1 MTRIWTR
8 LWNDQR
14 GAVSAVSALLL
25 YTILVLGVTV
35 GLVTL
40 RNQIV
45 QEFGD
50 LSAALDHLDQSWE
63 VKYSWGVERRFE
75 ENPDGPGPKLRLVN
89 KHGESDPDG
98 SEPAGISVR
107 EPALA
112 EGEPFP

>member
-1 MTRIWTR
+1 MKRMLAR
-8 LWNDQR
+8 LWKDQR

-40 RNQIV
+40 RNQVV

-50 LSAALDHLDQSWE
+50 LSVSLDSLDQSWQ
-63 VKYSWGVERRFE
+63 VRYSWDPLGEFRGTTGL
-75 ENPDGPGPKLRLVN
+75 GPTLT
-89 KHGESDPDG
+89 DPDD

-107 EPALA
+107 KPPIA
-112 EGEPFP
+112 EGESFP